1 MPAGS
6 LGQVPETVPHP
17 QPAVVE
23 AVNVVHALIPDLR
36 GDLDR
41 TAIDKRPVDGRI
53 AVAPPGESDVG
64 LAGDQI
70 YDRKHHG
77 GPDQAVYAY
86 AAEDQRWW
94 AAQLGRS
101 IDPGSFGE
109 NLTTYGLDV
118 TGAVIGEQWQVG
130 EDGLVLE
137 VTCPRIPCKTFQGW
151 MDEPHWIKRFTE
163 RGAPGAY
170 LRVVS
175 PGTVGA
181 GDRVTVRSRPDHGV
195 TIGDTFVIRQAPEA
209 GLLRMLEMPGLNEML
224 AQVTRRDLAARA
236 RPVTR

>member
-1 MPAGS
+1 M
-6 LGQVPETVPHP
+6 PETS
-17 QPAVVE
+17 QTAAIR
-23 AVNVVHALIPDLR
+23 AVNVVHALIPDHR

-41 TAIDKRPVDGRI
+41 TAIDKRPVGGRVTVS
-53 AVAPPGESDVG
+53 AAAESEVG

-86 AAEDQRWW
+86 AVEDQRWW
-94 AAQLGRS
+94 STELGRD
-101 IDPGSFGE
+101 IEPGSFGE

-118 TGAVIGEQWQVG
+118 TGAVIGERWQVG

-137 VTCPRIPCKTFQGW
+137 VTCPRIPCNTFQGW
-151 MDEPHWIKRFTE
+151 MDEPHWVKRFTE
-163 RGAPGAY
+163 HGAPGAY

-181 GDRVTVRSRPDHGV
+181 GDRVSVLSRPDHGV
-195 TIGDTFVIRQAPEA
+195 TIGDTFVIRRAPA
-209 GLLRMLEMPGLNEML
+209 DALLRMLEMPGLNETL
-224 AQVTRRDLAARA
+224 TQVTRRDLAARA
-236 RPVTR
+236 RTATR

>member
-1 MPAGS
+1 MAAGS
-6 LGQVPETVPHP
+6 LGRVPESS
-17 QPAVVE
+17 QAAVVR
-23 AVNVVHALIPDLR
+23 AVNVVHALVPDHR

-41 TAIDKRPVDGRI
+41 TAIDKRPVEGRV
-53 AVAPPGESDVG
+53 AVSVPSGESEVG

-86 AAEDQRWW
+86 ALEDLRWW
-94 AAQLGRS
+94 ATELGRAVP
-101 IDPGSFGE
+101 PGSFGE

-118 TGAVIGEQWQVG
+118 TGAVIGERWQVG
-130 EDGLVLE
+130 GDGLVLE
-137 VTCPRIPCKTFQGW
+137 VTAPRIPCRTFQGW
-151 MDEPHWIKRFTE
+151 MGEPHWVKRFTE

-181 GDRVTVRSRPDHGV
+181 GDRVTVAARPDHGV
-195 TIGDTFVIRQAPEA
+195 TVGDAFVIRRAPA
-209 GLLRMLEMPGLNEML
+209 DGLRRMVEMPGLNEEL
-224 AQVTRRDLAARA
+224 ADHARRDLAARA
-236 RPVTR
+236 RTPAR

>member
-1 MPAGS
+1 M
-6 LGQVPETVPHP
+6 PETS
-17 QPAVVE
+17 QTAAIL
-23 AVNVVHALIPDLR
+23 AVNVVHALVPDHR

-41 TAIDKRPVDGRI
+41 TAIDKRPVDGRVTVS
-53 AVAPPGESDVG
+53 AAAESEVG

-86 AAEDQRWW
+86 AVEDQRWW
-94 AAQLGRS
+94 STELGR
-101 IDPGSFGE
+101 DVAPGSFGE

-118 TGAVIGEQWQVG
+118 TGAVIGERWQVG

-137 VTCPRIPCKTFQGW
+137 VTCPRIPCNTFQGW
-151 MDEPHWIKRFTE
+151 MDEPHWVKRFTE
-163 RGAPGAY
+163 HGAPGAY

-181 GDRVTVRSRPDHGV
+181 GDRVSVLSRPDHGV
-195 TIGDTFVIRQAPEA
+195 TIGDTFVIRRAPEDA
-209 GLLRMLEMPGLNEML
+209 LLRMLGMPGLNETL
-224 AQVTRRDLAARA
+224 TQVTRRDLAARA
-236 RPVTR
+236 RIATR